1 MLKPLYDNVVLEK
14 EEVENKTS
22 SGIILNA
29 ADKDQPS
36 IAKVV
41 AVGDGKLT
49 DGKKLPLQVKVNDR
63 VVYKEYSATKIEYES
78 KEYLIISEENI
89 LAVVE

>member
-1 MLKPLYDNVVLEK
+1 MFKPLHDNVVLEK
-14 EEVENKTS
+14 EEIENKTS

-29 ADKDQPS
+29 TDKDQPS

-41 AVGDGKLT
+41 AVGEGKVADGEKV
-49 DGKKLPLQVKVNDR
+49 PLQVEVNDK
-63 VVYKEYSATKIEYES
+63 VVFKEYSATKVEYEG

-89 LAVVE
+89 LAVIE

>member
-1 MLKPLYDNVVLEK
+1 MFVPLYNNVVLEK
-14 EEVENKTS
+14 EEIENKTS

-29 ADKDQPS
+29 SDKDQPS

-41 AVGDGKLT
+41 AIGEGKLV
-49 DGKKLPLQVKVNDR
+49 DDKLVPLQVKVNDR
-63 VVYKEYSATKIEYES
+63 VVYKEYSATKIEYQE

-89 LAVVE
+89 LAVVK

>member
-1 MLKPLYDNVVLEK
+1 MLKPLHDNVVLEK
-14 EEVENKTS
+14 EEIENKTS

-41 AVGDGKLT
+41 AVGDGKLV
-49 DGKKLPLQVKVNDR
+49 DGKKVPLQVKVNER
-63 VVYKEYSATKIEYES
+63 VVYKEYSTTKIEYEG
-78 KEYLIISEENI
+78 KEYLVISEEDI

>member
-49 DGKKLPLQVKVNDR
+49 DGKKVPLQVKVNDR

>member
-1 MLKPLYDNVVLEK
+1 MFKPLHDNVVLEK
-14 EEVENKTS
+14 EEIENKTS

-29 ADKDQPS
+29 TDKDQPS

-41 AVGDGKLT
+41 AVGEGKVADGEKV
-49 DGKKLPLQVKVNDR
+49 PLQVKVNDK
-63 VVYKEYSATKIEYES
+63 VVYKEYSATKVEYEG

-89 LAVVE
+89 FAVIE